1 MAKPMTPEAIT
12 EILKVIIPVLLAA
25 GTGGLALWRTLQ
37 AEERH
42 KRERSS
48 EWDAERSRIRH
59 EADDA
64 AWQRVQDTMAQDH
77 DTITELRATVDG
89 LKVRIAA
96 LEGKLDAARD
106 RIEELEN
113 GQ

>member
-1 MAKPMTPEAIT
+1 MNSEAIT
-12 EILKVIIPVLLAA
+12 EILKIIIPVLIAA

-42 KRERSS
+42 KRERSA
-48 EWDAERSRIRH
+48 ERDAERSRIRH
-59 EADDA
+59 GADDT
-64 AWQRVQDTMAQDH
+64 AWQRVKETMEKDRL
-77 DTITELRATVDG
+77 TIAEMSATVDK

-113 GQ
+113 GL